1 MIKDNN
7 HEEIKG
13 EDLSDAD
20 LSTHMYDRSIK
31 SGKGMTYDEEA
42 C

>member
-1 MIKDNN
+1 MKC
-7 HEEIKG
+7 

-20 LSTHMYDRSIK
+20 LSTHMFDRSIK
-31 SGKGMTYDEEA
+31 SGKGMSYDEEA